1 MKLTDLQLEC
11 MRLWAD
17 KTLSMWC
24 LVEIS
29 DTYYDAVKNK
39 ETNIGRRLKIISNDI
54 IEWDYIVVWW
64 IIKNKILNII
74 WHPITRWRLCYL
86 YWSMPIQKR
95 TEEVYEKFNAMQ
107 LHFILPDN
115 TELLNQ
121 SILER
126 PEELQLL
133 VRDFLLSIQ

>member
-1 MKLTDLQLEC
+1 MTDLQLEI

-17 KTLSMWC
+17 KTLGFGCM
-24 LVEIS
+24 VGIS
-29 DTYYDAVKNK
+29 DTYYDAQKNK
-39 ETNIGRRLKIISNDI
+39 ETNIWNRVKTLSNDI
-54 IEWDYIVVWW
+54 IEWDYIVIWW
-64 IIKNKILNII
+64 TIKNKILQII

-115 TELLNQ
+115 THLLNQ
-121 SILER
+121 TILER